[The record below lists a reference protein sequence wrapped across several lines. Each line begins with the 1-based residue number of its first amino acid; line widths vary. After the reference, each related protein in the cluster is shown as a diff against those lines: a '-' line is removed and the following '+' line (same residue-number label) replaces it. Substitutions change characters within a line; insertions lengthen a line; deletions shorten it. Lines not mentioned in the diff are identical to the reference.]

1 MSFFKSK
8 HNYGEIL
15 PPPPPPPDMELED
28 EMPVFSDKII
38 KPEKIETFPE
48 EKGFSD
54 LVKDLDK
61 GSKPKKAISKKEKIT
76 IKKAIAPKKQK
87 IQIKPMQAKK
97 TVPIRQIKKKKP
109 QLKRTIQEKRL
120 SIRRAKIKKTEK
132 KVLHKISEET
142 KKPKDGLH
150 ELGEDFGNISFE
162 LPKELK
168 AQKEVELPETLEEL
182 DTGDLEKFEQEIKFK
197 PKEVLEAEEEIKS
210 AIDRIKVQEKPSIFR
225 RLFAKKE
232 IETPAEQLTPELT
245 SIDEVSMIQNGI
257 NKARQALMKFDL
269 EAAKKNYIEIMK
281 VYNSIKPEEQAKVH
295 QDIKDLYFE
304 RKSAEELKV

>member
-15 PPPPPPPDMELED
+15 PPPPPPPDMELEE

-61 GSKPKKAISKKEKIT
+61 GSKPKKEKIT

-142 KKPKDGLH
+142 KKPKDGL
-150 ELGEDFGNISFE
+150 
-162 LPKELK
+162 
-168 AQKEVELPETLEEL
+168 
-182 DTGDLEKFEQEIKFK
+182 
-197 PKEVLEAEEEIKS
+197 
-210 AIDRIKVQEKPSIFR
+210 
-225 RLFAKKE
+225 
-232 IETPAEQLTPELT
+232 
-245 SIDEVSMIQNGI
+245 
-257 NKARQALMKFDL
+257 
-269 EAAKKNYIEIMK
+269 
-281 VYNSIKPEEQAKVH
+281 
-295 QDIKDLYFE
+295 
-304 RKSAEELKV
+304 